1 MSYFQYLP
9 QIQYR
14 FSNGTYT
21 VRDVFTKAVFNDN
34 FYKSEDLYYVETTDN
49 IQRPD
54 RLSFSKYGSF
64 EFYWLF
70 LLANKIVD
78 INKDW
83 PLLQEDFGN
92 FLKNQSTKKVYYL
105 KESADIVPNDILYSN
120 DSSYGVIE
128 SWDPFT
134 RSVLIK
140 ENYSLPSD
148 GEFSVRRIDTT
159 SSTGFIEL
167 TNYCSSTTFNSYGNL
182 NYLESPHLITKE
194 RGKSLH
200 PFVKIDAS
208 DEVTETLLLDGCD
221 DQEIED
227 TLLYKIVN
235 NETINGITIKTKE
248 AFLVEDY
255 FEKTKI
261 NIVNPSFISTIQ
273 SRIRLLLN
281 DPSATANTIFRIG

>member
-9 QIQYR
+9 QIQYK

-21 VRDVFTKAVFNDN
+21 VRDVFTKVVFNNN
-34 FYKSEDLYYVETTDN
+34 FYKNEDLYYVETTDN

-54 RLSFSKYGSF
+54 RLSFSKYDSF

-83 PLLQEDFGN
+83 PLLQEDFGS
-92 FLKNQSTKKVYYL
+92 FLKNQSTKKVYYF
-105 KESADIVPNDILYSN
+105 KESADIIPNDVLYFN
-120 DSSYGVIE
+120 ENSYGVIE

-140 ENYSLPSD
+140 ENYSLPTTGS
-148 GEFSVRRIDTT
+148 FSIRRIDAD
-159 SSTGFIEL
+159 SSSGFIEL
-167 TNYCSSTTFNSYGNL
+167 TNYCDSTTFNSYGSL

-194 RGKSLH
+194 RGKSVH
-200 PFVKIDAS
+200 PFTEIGDG
-208 DEVTETLLLDGCD
+208 DNVTETLLLDGCD
-221 DQEIED
+221 DEEIED

-235 NETINGITIKTKE
+235 NENINGITIKTKE
-248 AFLVEDY
+248 AFLIEDY
-255 FEKTKI
+255 FEQTKI
-261 NIVNPSFISTIQ
+261 NIVNPVFVGTIQ

-281 DPSATANTIFRIG
+281 DPTATANTIFRIG